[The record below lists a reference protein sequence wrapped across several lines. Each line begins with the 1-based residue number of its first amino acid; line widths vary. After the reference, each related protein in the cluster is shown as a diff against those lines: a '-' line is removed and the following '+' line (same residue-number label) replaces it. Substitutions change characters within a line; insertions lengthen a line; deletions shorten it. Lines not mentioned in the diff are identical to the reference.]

1 MKTTTFTVLLTLLGM
16 PPLMAGDEDQKGEA
30 IKGWGTA
37 RNPAGDCGFSAK
49 DGKLTITVPGSD
61 KAHDL
66 SAELENLTAPRV
78 VQPLTGDFRIQ
89 VKVEGEFQPGEEST
103 QEGRT
108 GYTGAGLVIFADS
121 RNYVR
126 IERASLETGGTRGPR
141 PYTNFE
147 IRVDGE
153 LHGIGTTG
161 DIPTLAGKPTWL
173 RLEKKGREV
182 FGSMSQDGVTWTSG
196 NSKALEAP
204 AWTTNTVL
212 AGVAAISTSKK
223 TFTPVYSELTITQ
236 APPPGKPGEAV
247 PGAPAAPAVPAVP
260 GAPAVPK

>member
-1 MKTTTFTVLLTLLGM
+1 MMGM
-16 PPLMAGDEDQKGEA
+16 LPLMAGAEDQKDEA
-30 IKGWGTA
+30 IKGWGMA
-37 RNPAGDCGFSAK
+37 RNPAGDCGFSVK

-78 VQPLTGDFRIQ
+78 LQPLIGDFRIQ
-89 VKVEGEFQPGEEST
+89 VKVEGEFQPGGEST

-141 PYTNFE
+141 PYINFE
-147 IRVDGE
+147 IRVDGQ
-153 LHGIGTTG
+153 LKNIGSTG
-161 DIPTLAGKPTWL
+161 DTPTLAGKPTWL
-173 RLEKKGREV
+173 RIERKGREV
-182 FGSMSQDGVTWTSG
+182 FGSMSQDGVTWTPG
-196 NSKALEAP
+196 NSKVLESP
-204 AWTTNTVL
+204 SWTTNTVL

-236 APPPGKPGEAV
+236 APPAGKPGEAV
-247 PGAPAAPAVPAVP
+247 PGAPAAPA
-260 GAPAVPK
+260 APAVPK